1 MSERAFYRQ
10 PLLDTPFTQAIKP
23 HQRVQAYLPWSGY
36 QTCDVISSTEQEY
49 FALRNA
55 CSVYDVSPMVK
66 YHIAGTEAEAY
77 LNHLTTRD
85 VRKLKTG
92 KVSYTVWAN
101 EAGHIIDDGTLYRLG
116 ETEFMLFT
124 GERQLDWLLE
134 SSHGFNVS
142 VQDVTQA
149 YAGLSLQGPTSYALL
164 HALGFTSLADL
175 PVFGWR
181 KFTTPFKLWV
191 SRTGFTGDLG
201 FELWVEPGHALAL
214 WERLM
219 TVGALYGI
227 RPIGS
232 AALNIARIEAGF
244 LMPKVD
250 FQNAEHTLRRHR
262 DHSVLEL
269 GLGFAVDF
277 AKPYFSGKRALE
289 QERQRGSTRGLI
301 GIEIE
306 GQKPAHNALLYAD
319 PAGLTE
325 IGHITSAI
333 WSPTLKRN
341 LALALVERRFAEDS
355 VASCPPIWV
364 DFYLHREL
372 TWERSMLQAW
382 RVDKPFYRWSRRQ
395 ALPPAMR

>member
-1 MSERAFYRQ
+1 MSERAFYRK
-10 PLLDTPFTQAIKP
+10 PLLDTPFSEALKP
-23 HQRVQAYLPWSGY
+23 YQRVQAYVPWSGY
-36 QTCDVISSTEQEY
+36 QTCDVIISTEQEY

-66 YHIAGTEAEAY
+66 YHIQGAEAEAY

-85 VRKLKTG
+85 VRKLAPG
-92 KVSYTVWAN
+92 RVSYTVWAN
-101 EAGHIIDDGTLYRLG
+101 EAGHLIDDGTLYRLG
-116 ETEFMLFT
+116 EQEFVLFT
-124 GERQLDWLLE
+124 GERQLDWFLE
-134 SSHGFNVS
+134 SSGGFDVRI
-142 VQDVTQA
+142 QDVTA
-149 YAGLSLQGPTSYALL
+149 AFAGLSVQGPTSYALL

-175 PVFGWR
+175 KVFEWR
-181 KFTTPFKLWV
+181 TFHSPFTLWV

-201 FELWVEPGHALAL
+201 YECWVEPAHALRL

-219 TVGALYGI
+219 TVGERYGV

-232 AALNIARIEAGF
+232 AALNMARIEAGF

-277 AKPYFSGKRALE
+277 AKPYFSGKRALQQE
-289 QERQRGSTRGLI
+289 QHRGSTRGLI

-306 GQKPAHNALLYAD
+306 GQKPAHHALLYAD
-319 PAGLTE
+319 PHGRTE

-341 LALALVERRFAEDS
+341 LALALVQQPFAQGS

-372 TWERSMLQAW
+372 TWERSMLKAW
-382 RVDKPFYRWSRRQ
+382 RVDKPFHRWSRRL
-395 ALPPAMR
+395 AVPPAMR